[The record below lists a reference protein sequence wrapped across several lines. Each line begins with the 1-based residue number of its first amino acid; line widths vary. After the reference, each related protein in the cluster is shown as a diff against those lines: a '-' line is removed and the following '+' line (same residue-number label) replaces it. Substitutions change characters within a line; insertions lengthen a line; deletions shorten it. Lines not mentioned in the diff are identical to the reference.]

1 MCMCVCVCVRERE
14 RENERGVVVLNIY
27 YKVSCRVKIYTY
39 YIFID
44 VLICIWTYLWNYVL
58 ELFCR

>member
-1 MCMCVCVCVRERE
+1 MCERERE
-14 RENERGVVVLNIY
+14 RENERGVVAHNIY